1 MIRSLKSI
9 DPNIDIVVLDEP
21 GPGGASHLYSMA
33 LKSEDGSPGDRYSTV
48 IRFQK
53 GPLAENGPNGFT
65 HEALLA
71 IVKDRLKSFQAG
83 QFACLENAV
92 ALTKVQEAMMWLN
105 KRTADRV
112 DRGVEG
118 KSVV

>member
-1 MIRSLKSI
+1 MIRYLKSI
-9 DPNIDIVVLDEP
+9 DPNIYIAVQDEP
-21 GPGGASHLYSMA
+21 GPGGAYHLYSMA

-53 GPLAENGPNGFT
+53 GPIAENGPNGFT
-65 HEALLA
+65 NEALLA
-71 IVKDRLKSFQAG
+71 IVEDRLKSFQAG
-83 QFACLENAV
+83 SFACRENFV

>member
-9 DPNIDIVVLDEP
+9 NPNISIAVLDEP
-21 GPGGASHLYSMA
+21 GPGGASHLYS
-33 LKSEDGSPGDRYSTV
+33 LSVESVPSPGPSVLSTV

-53 GPLAENGPNGFT
+53 GPLADPNGFT
-65 HEALLA
+65 HEALLS
-71 IVKDRLKSFQAG
+71 IVEDRLKSFQAG
-83 QFACLENAV
+83 SFACRENAV
-92 ALTKVQEAMMWLN
+92 ALTKVQEAIMWLN

>member
-1 MIRSLKSI
+1 MERMLTIK
-9 DPNIDIVVLDEP
+9 DPNIRVVAMDGP
-21 GPGGASHLYSMA
+21 GPGGASHHYQMFFLGTSTP
-33 LKSEDGSPGDRYSTV
+33 SESV
-48 IRFQK
+48 FIRFQK
-53 GPLAENGPNGFT
+53 GPIKECGVNGLT

-71 IVKDRLKSFQAG
+71 IVEDRLKSFQAG
-83 QFACLENAV
+83 PFYCRENAV

-118 KSVV
+118 KSVI

>member
-9 DPNIDIVVLDEP
+9 DPNIDIAVLDDP
-21 GPGGASHLYSMA
+21 GPGGASYLYSMA
-33 LKSEDGSPGDRYSTV
+33 HPRMAHQATV

-71 IVKDRLKSFQAG
+71 IVEDRLKSFQAG
-83 QFACLENAV
+83 PFACPHNEI
-92 ALTKVQEAMMWLN
+92 ALIRLQEAMMWLN